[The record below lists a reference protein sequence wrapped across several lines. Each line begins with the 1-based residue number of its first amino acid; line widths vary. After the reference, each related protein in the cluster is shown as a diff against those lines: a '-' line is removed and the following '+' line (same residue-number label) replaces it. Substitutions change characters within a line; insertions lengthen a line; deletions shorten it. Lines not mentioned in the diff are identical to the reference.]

1 MAMPTRIALQVSTAY
16 GYQMHALKWAVWHAR
31 HGIFCSITY
40 IDSPSWF
47 VIHVPCQHAYGTSC
61 GCQTST
67 EIPFSVHYYAS
78 HTLFFSFLQGIDQ
91 DLKRACE
98 AVISVASEPL
108 CAPLRAF
115 TGRPASAAEAAVL
128 NETFRTACASDLRS
142 SLSRVRLYVSEAR
155 TAAVLVQHAVDRV
168 EDAYGA
174 FRLAARQVGARVVG
188 ENGLMDDEALKSLLK
203 DVCGE
208 EANGVG
214 SRPGKA

>member
-1 MAMPTRIALQVSTAY
+1 MPDTVSSV
-16 GYQMHALKWAVWHAR
+16 LSR
-31 HGIFCSITY
+31 
-40 IDSPSWF
+40 
-47 VIHVPCQHAYGTSC
+47 
-61 GCQTST
+61 TST
-67 EIPFSVHYYAS
+67 LLPGSLFTSLASARTEHLADAKRVRFPFYSSYYAT

-98 AVISVASEPL
+98 AVISMASEPL

-128 NETFRTACASDLRS
+128 DETFRTACASDLRS
-142 SLSRVRLYVSEAR
+142 NLARVRLYVSEAR

-174 FRLAARQVGARVVG
+174 FRLAARQVGTRVAG
-188 ENGLMDDEALKSLLK
+188 ENGLMDDEVLKSLLK

-208 EANGVG
+208 EANGVV